1 MIDGILEPV
10 TVQRQRYLDFA
21 EIVASLAHLAAQV
34 DNSTPQEHL
43 EELAAL
49 NAECLAHLAHLMTTA
64 QPTSPPVDLGNGDSH
79 AAAAADDLDYVA
91 PLTAAVPADRDDVAS
106 LITAAPA
113 DFDDVATL
121 ITAALADPNDVAPTE
136 YDDFAS
142 VITEA
147 PAGYDD
153 FASVITEAPADHDD
167 VAYRDGLAS
176 WINAD
181 EGADQGAG
189 DGAGGD
195 HGAGYGSSH
204 GRRTPW
210 VPRGRPPRDYGKRVV
225 TGFECVSQGC
235 IHKRESEDCEYCAVH
250 CLWPE
255 EVSWPHHIEGLC
267 KVHWLKPHRCQL
279 NDDWCSNEAP
289 KVPPLC
295 DFQLCRKH
303 CQAVQGS
310 QHCKAHGI
318 DAGPPRRRGNRTPG
332 LRHLG
337 MDRSAP
343 YTGPKVKRNH
353 R

>member
-1 MIDGILEPV
+1 M
-10 TVQRQRYLDFA
+10 LDYA
-21 EIVASLAHLAAQV
+21 EDLAM
-34 DNSTPQEHL
+34 QEL
-43 EELAAL
+43 CA
-49 NAECLAHLAHLMTTA
+49 AHLMTTSQPTS

-79 AAAAADDLDYVA
+79 AAAADDDLDIHDVA
-91 PLTAAVPADRDDVAS
+91 PGR
-106 LITAAPA
+106 LIT
-113 DFDDVATL
+113 VL
-121 ITAALADPNDVAPTE
+121 LADPNEAPADLNDVPTE
-136 YDDFAS
+136 YDDLVS
-142 VITEA
+142 VITEE
-147 PAGYDD
+147 
-153 FASVITEAPADHDD
+153 TADHDD

-176 WINAD
+176 RIIAD

-195 HGAGYGSSH
+195 HGAGYGSSQ

-210 VPRGRPPRDYGKRVV
+210 VPRWRHPRNYGRRVV

-235 IHKRESEDCEYCAVH
+235 IRMRESEACEYCAVH

-255 EVSWPHHIEGLC
+255 EVSWPHQIEGLC

-279 NDDWCSNEAP
+279 DDHWCSNDAP

-303 CQAVQGS
+303 CIS
-310 QHCKAHGI
+310 QHCKAHGRG
-318 DAGPPRRRGNRTPG
+318 APPPRQKGNRTPG
-332 LRHLG
+332 LSSKHRN
-337 MDRSAP
+337 RSAP